1 MKTHPHYRTLALAL
15 AASLTGALPP
25 LTAAEGEVRVEQD
38 IAYLGEGRQEKLD
51 LYLPASADKG
61 PRRPGIVIIH
71 GGGFTGGSKRGAR
84 EQNIGTN
91 LARNGYVCIS
101 IDYLLAAKDRPAWP
115 QNLHDCKTAVRWLRA
130 HADRYHV
137 DPDRIGVIGGSAGG
151 HLALM
156 VGLTDAAAGLDPRE
170 PHGAL
175 SCRVQAVVD
184 LYGPG
189 DLLGRGRDHVMF
201 AGTLAD
207 RPDLYR
213 QASPVTHA
221 SKDDPPV
228 LILHG
233 TKDTTV
239 PVEQSQVM
247 AAALKKAGVEH
258 ELILVEGAP
267 HSFHLE
273 PREKDLRPVVIGF
286 FDRHLKAK

>member
-1 MKTHPHYRTLALAL
+1 MKPQRIYGLLALTTTAWMPAPVHPL
-15 AASLTGALPP
+15 RAADPD
-25 LTAAEGEVRVEQD
+25 VRVEHD
-38 IAYLGEGRQEKLD
+38 IAYLGERRQEKLD
-51 LYLPASADKG
+51 LYLPAKMAKG
-61 PRRPGIVIIH
+61 QRFPGIVIIH
-71 GGGFTGGSKRGAR
+71 GGGFTGGTKGGAR

-101 IDYLLAAKDRPAWP
+101 VDYLLAAKDRPAWP

-130 HADRYHV
+130 NADKFHV
-137 DPDRIGVIGGSAGG
+137 DPNHIGVIGGSAGG

-156 VGLTDAAAGLDPRE
+156 VGLTDPDSGLDPKE
-170 PHGAL
+170 PHGKF

-189 DLLGRGRDHVMF
+189 DLVSRGKDHVMF
-201 AGTLAD
+201 AGTFAD
-207 RPDLYR
+207 KPDQYR

-221 SKDDPPV
+221 SKGDPPV

-233 TKDTTV
+233 TGDKTV
-239 PVEQSQVM
+239 PIEQSKLM
-247 AAALKKAGVEH
+247 AEALKKAGVEH

-273 PREKDLRPVVIGF
+273 PKEKDLRPTVIGF
-286 FDRHLKAK
+286 FDKHLKVR